1 METART
7 QEYESPV
14 EVAKRLGWPLAR
26 VRRLIRSK
34 EVKHIKVGGLYLLP
48 VGAMEEY
55 LNANTVEPLR
65 NVSEER

>member
-1 METART
+1 METARN
-7 QEYESPV
+7 QEYESPA
-14 EVAKRLGWPLAR
+14 EVALRLGWPLAR

-55 LNANTVEPLR
+55 LTANTVEPLR
-65 NVSEER
+65 DTPEKR